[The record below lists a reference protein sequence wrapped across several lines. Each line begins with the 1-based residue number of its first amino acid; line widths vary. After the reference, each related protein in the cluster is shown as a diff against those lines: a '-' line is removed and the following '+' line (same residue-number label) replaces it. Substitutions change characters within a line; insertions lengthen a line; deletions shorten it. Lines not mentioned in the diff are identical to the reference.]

1 MPQRPFVSVVK
12 ENGYTLVC
20 LYCIF
25 QLPIAYP
32 SAEED
37 LASQE
42 DNVPV
47 AMTTRLRRQ
56 SEREREREL
65 RELRIRK
72 TADNIDLLPPA
83 QSDPSVWTVEDVW
96 AFIRSLPGMQL
107 TLIVTFLEMFVEGE
121 EGTCEN

>member
-1 MPQRPFVSVVK
+1 MV
-12 ENGYTLVC
+12 Y

-25 QLPIAYP
+25 QHPITYP

-42 DNVPV
+42 DSVPV

-72 TADNIDLLPPA
+72 TTEADLLPA
-83 QSDPSVWTVEDVW
+83 LQSDPSVWSVEDVW
-96 AFIRSLPGMQL
+96 AFIRSLPGM
-107 TLIVTFLEMFVEGE
+107 
-121 EGTCEN
+121 